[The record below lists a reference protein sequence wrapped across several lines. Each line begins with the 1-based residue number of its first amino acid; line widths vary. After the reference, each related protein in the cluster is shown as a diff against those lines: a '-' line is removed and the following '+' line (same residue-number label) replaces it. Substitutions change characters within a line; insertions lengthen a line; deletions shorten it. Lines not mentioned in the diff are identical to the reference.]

1 MDRPHSNN
9 SNNIHVTEAHL
20 YHHSPQVPD
29 KSSCNGDTGSGC
41 FSLDKGYSS
50 FNPEDWQPYQSTCN
64 LKSEQHRGH
73 FETPGSVPNGP
84 FTREPCHKV
93 GPMQS
98 PLQNGVMD
106 PQPSQSY
113 SGQGGPRNFSFSREA
128 VDEYQRPGPFPSGPP
143 LTPYPQNGY
152 QSHIQNGYTNTPSP
166 QRCSTQGGPRHFSY
180 PGEAVD
186 EYQRQIS
193 IPSGPPLTPH
203 SQNGYQSQVLD
214 GPISSRPPPV
224 VRKHS
229 SFMRQNAIEEEIDDI
244 DELNDSGFG
253 SMRRTTSQEG
263 IRRSRSKDVSDA
275 PTDDVNNNLAP
286 RKLERAHSSQDRTDN
301 DLAQYQGEKRRCSS
315 EQLQRSNRSSGY
327 HSAGNLQ
334 GELPTGDGTK
344 PCDIATATSA
354 QSAASVEAL
363 AAASATSSAEDKE
376 YMKFDFNGLLDKAG
390 LDSCKPEV
398 WKQEDIFEEI
408 LSHPDPIVQQEL
420 NSDMRY
426 QQLEDLSLELFSRS
440 VLRKLEIQL

>member
-166 QRCSTQGGPRHFSY
+166 HRCSTQGGPRHFSY

-263 IRRSRSKDVSDA
+263 VRRSRSRDVSDA

-315 EQLQRSNRSSGY
+315 EQLQRSNGSSGY

-440 VLRKLEIQL
+440 VLRKFEIQL